1 MTTPPGSGYPPPP
14 PPPPSGPPSGWG
26 PPGGEQHPSGTT
38 QDERT
43 WALLSHIGCL
53 LGAWIA
59 MAFLVP
65 LVIMFVKGSQSAF
78 VRAHAVESLNFQL
91 SMLIY
96 GLVGVVLAFVLIG
109 FVILPIL
116 AVLWLVF
123 VVLATMRASEGRP
136 YRYPITIRFVS

>member
-1 MTTPPGSGYPPPP
+1 MTTPPGP
-14 PPPPSGPPSGWG
+14 
-26 PPGGEQHPSGTT
+26 QHPSGTT
-38 QDERT
+38 PDERN
-43 WALLSHIGCL
+43 WALGSHIGCL

-65 LVIMFVKGSQSAF
+65 LLVMLIKGNESGF

-96 GLVGVVLAFVLIG
+96 GFAGFLLIFVGIGILV
-109 FVILPIL
+109 LPVL

-123 VVLATMRASEGRP
+123 VVTATMRASEGRL

>member
-1 MTTPPGSGYPPPP
+1 MTTPPGP
-14 PPPPSGPPSGWG
+14 
-26 PPGGEQHPSGTT
+26 QHPSGLTP
-38 QDERT
+38 DERN
-43 WALLSHIGCL
+43 WALGSHIGCL

-59 MAFLVP
+59 MAFVVP
-65 LVIMFVKGSQSAF
+65 LLIMLVKGNESGF

-96 GLVGVVLAFVLIG
+96 GFVGFLLIFVGIGILV
-109 FVILPIL
+109 LPVL

-123 VVLATMRASEGRP
+123 VITATMRASEGRP